1 MGISSDTLAAARK
14 YTDDSMAGAGAVAGV
29 PCQVQSIEA
38 ITGGNKVTFK
48 WEDNNGD
55 THTGSMS
62 VMDGEKGD
70 RGEKGLKGDTGI
82 QGPQGPQGIQGPQG
96 LQGAKGDTGETGP
109 QGLQGI
115 QGIQGPKGDEGYPF
129 LIYKQYDDISE
140 YDPDDF
146 PEIGVMFMVM
156 QADEDPDTQQSIGYP
171 VYRYTGEGTPS
182 YSLVCHLA
190 SQGIKGDKGDKG
202 DQGEQG
208 IQGLQGPQGE
218 QGPQGVQGPI
228 GPQGEPGI
236 GMPDGGTT
244 GQVLVKASNSDY
256 DFEYKD
262 TTDNVRP
269 NSHALVESTAVYS
282 AINNALSSIYT
293 PRGELSCAELTS
305 ALLIAENVGNV
316 YEMSDSGTTSA
327 LFING
332 EGHTINANDNVG
344 IIQAGPSTYLF
355 NLMGNAFDLTDYQ
368 KKDLTTPLTIG
379 GTSQTTVEGALGGLN
394 TQDDANKDKI
404 LYGSEA
410 SATLSTTGWYKVA
423 TLASWSRGTSCNL
436 LLAKSY
442 NNSYAAS
449 HTINL
454 SYGWQNCCISDTASD
469 DINAFDKIR
478 ITWDTNDV
486 VRVFVHYNQ
495 NIENSCYTKLIA
507 TSSPSEYPTIK
518 SKAENFV
525 ETDVSTYT
533 NYKEFNLGTDGL
545 YVNGNIL
552 NPTSTVTSGSTAPVT
567 SGGVASAL
575 TNRTLLKSQVVKNT
589 TTDYTFDNTH
599 SLYMVELS
607 AANSYT
613 TQTLVYANEA
623 VVCAGVNV
631 EGSTHVFAI
640 TVNTSTGKFRGI
652 SLDGYDQTYGVVVK
666 IYAIL

>member
-1 MGISSDTLAAARK
+1 MGISTDTLAAARK

-38 ITGGNKVTFK
+38 IAGGNKVTFK

-70 RGEKGLKGDTGI
+70 KGDKGNKGDTGI

-146 PEIGVMFMVM
+146 PEVGVMFMVM
-156 QADEDPDTQQSIGYP
+156 QADEDPDTHENLGYP

-182 YSLVCHLA
+182 YSFVCHLA
-190 SQGIKGDKGDKG
+190 NQGIKGDKGDKG

-262 TTDNVRP
+262 TTDSVRP

-332 EGHTINANDNVG
+332 AGHTINAKDNVG
-344 IIQAGPSTYLF
+344 IIQAGPSIPI
-355 NLMGNAFDLTDYQ
+355 LTGFSF
-368 KKDLTTPLTIG
+368 P
-379 GTSQTTVEGALGGLN
+379 
-394 TQDDANKDKI
+394 
-404 LYGSEA
+404 
-410 SATLSTTGWYKVA
+410 
-423 TLASWSRGTSCNL
+423 
-436 LLAKSY
+436 
-442 NNSYAAS
+442 
-449 HTINL
+449 
-454 SYGWQNCCISDTASD
+454 
-469 DINAFDKIR
+469 
-478 ITWDTNDV
+478 
-486 VRVFVHYNQ
+486 
-495 NIENSCYTKLIA
+495 
-507 TSSPSEYPTIK
+507 
-518 SKAENFV
+518 
-525 ETDVSTYT
+525 
-533 NYKEFNLGTDGL
+533 
-545 YVNGNIL
+545 
-552 NPTSTVTSGSTAPVT
+552 
-567 SGGVASAL
+567 
-575 TNRTLLKSQVVKNT
+575 
-589 TTDYTFDNTH
+589 
-599 SLYMVELS
+599 
-607 AANSYT
+607 
-613 TQTLVYANEA
+613 
-623 VVCAGVNV
+623 AGM
-631 EGSTHVFAI
+631 I
-640 TVNTSTGKFRGI
+640 
-652 SLDGYDQTYGVVVK
+652 
-666 IYAIL
+666 

>member
-1 MGISSDTLAAARK
+1 MGISTDTLAAARK

-70 RGEKGLKGDTGI
+70 KGDKGNKGDTGI

-156 QADEDPDTQQSIGYP
+156 QEDIDPDTQQSIGYP

-332 EGHTINANDNVG
+332 AGHTINANDNVG

-394 TQDDANKDKI
+394 TEFEKKDNLVIINANT
-404 LYGSEA
+404 SETA
-410 SATLSTTGWYKVA
+410 VDLNDVYTTGQSKRYIVFGDYLSNTPITLGSSGFMYLEAYCNHSNFSSNRYVRQIAYTHKSNAVDGRVFTRVKTASTWSIWKEIQA
-423 TLASWSRGTSCNL
+423 TPKHVRTGAVDFNSVMLDLGLSGYPNKFKIEVQGTSAHNCCAQGIAYRSSNS
-436 LLAKSY
+436 ASSGFNGY
-442 NNSYAAS
+442 TSNCYIASNNSG
-449 HTINL
+449 TIAVY
-454 SYGWQNCCISDTASD
+454 SADS
-469 DINAFDKIR
+469 
-478 ITWDTNDV
+478 
-486 VRVFVHYNQ
+486 
-495 NIENSCYTKLIA
+495 
-507 TSSPSEYPTIK
+507 
-518 SKAENFV
+518 
-525 ETDVSTYT
+525 
-533 NYKEFNLGTDGL
+533 
-545 YVNGNIL
+545 
-552 NPTSTVTSGSTAPVT
+552 STA
-567 SGGVASAL
+567 
-575 TNRTLLKSQVVKNT
+575 
-589 TTDYTFDNTH
+589 
-599 SLYMVELS
+599 
-607 AANSYT
+607 
-613 TQTLVYANEA
+613 
-623 VVCAGVNV
+623 
-631 EGSTHVFAI
+631 
-640 TVNTSTGKFRGI
+640 
-652 SLDGYDQTYGVVVK
+652 YGDCT
-666 IYAIL
+666 IICTPCE

>member
-1 MGISSDTLAAARK
+1 MGISTDTLAAARK

-70 RGEKGLKGDTGI
+70 KGDKGNKGDTGI

-156 QADEDPDTQQSIGYP
+156 QEDIDPDTQQSIGYP

-332 EGHTINANDNVG
+332 AGHTINANDNVG

-368 KKDLTTPLTIG
+368 KKDLTTPITMG

-394 TQDDANKDKI
+394 TAKLNEKRDRYIIDTRAELDTVLEAIYTSLSNNTQIITQIADNTGVIWGGGSHCVIVSKIDSNWGTALLFGYNRNGESFIIPRISGAWGNIVKLIRDSDVTSTSDEITMNSTYFSNSETTVRRVQKSGNIVAISLNASPTQDLPGQNAVIGTVPEGYRPSADVVCV
-404 LYGSEA
+404 LYGKYGNNYWAFSGKIKTNGQIVTNTGGSSFTQGVLIGIE
-410 SATLSTTGWYKVA
+410 TT
-423 TLASWSRGTSCNL
+423 
-436 LLAKSY
+436 
-442 NNSYAAS
+442 
-449 HTINL
+449 
-454 SYGWQNCCISDTASD
+454 
-469 DINAFDKIR
+469 
-478 ITWDTNDV
+478 
-486 VRVFVHYNQ
+486 
-495 NIENSCYTKLIA
+495 
-507 TSSPSEYPTIK
+507 
-518 SKAENFV
+518 
-525 ETDVSTYT
+525 
-533 NYKEFNLGTDGL
+533 
-545 YVNGNIL
+545 
-552 NPTSTVTSGSTAPVT
+552 
-567 SGGVASAL
+567 
-575 TNRTLLKSQVVKNT
+575 
-589 TTDYTFDNTH
+589 
-599 SLYMVELS
+599 YM
-607 AANSYT
+607 
-613 TQTLVYANEA
+613 
-623 VVCAGVNV
+623 
-631 EGSTHVFAI
+631 I
-640 TVNTSTGKFRGI
+640 
-652 SLDGYDQTYGVVVK
+652 
-666 IYAIL
+666 

>member
-1 MGISSDTLAAARK
+1 MGISTDTLAAARK

-38 ITGGNKVTFK
+38 IAGGNKVTFK

-70 RGEKGLKGDTGI
+70 KGDKGNKGDTGI

-146 PEIGVMFMVM
+146 PEVGVMFMVM
-156 QADEDPDTQQSIGYP
+156 QADEDPDTHENLGYP

-182 YSLVCHLA
+182 YSFVCHLA
-190 SQGIKGDKGDKG
+190 NQGIKGDKGDKG

-262 TTDNVRP
+262 TTDSVRP

-332 EGHTINANDNVG
+332 AGHTINANDNVG

-394 TQDDANKDKI
+394 G
-404 LYGSEA
+404 LVPSEA
-410 SATLSTTGWYKVA
+410 SSSNKLVSARRVDGATRLTNEDLNDILDAGTYFTLNADTVA
-423 TLASWSRGTSCNL
+423 HKPANDMYNSIIEVSAIGSVGNDKYLMQTFSSRN
-436 LLAKSY
+436 AQ
-442 NNSYAAS
+442 
-449 HTINL
+449 L
-454 SYGWQNCCISDTASD
+454 SYFRHYYGGNWTAWRQVLSS
-469 DINAFDKIR
+469 
-478 ITWDTNDV
+478 
-486 VRVFVHYNQ
+486 
-495 NIENSCYTKLIA
+495 NIL
-507 TSSPSEYPTIK
+507 TSS
-518 SKAENFV
+518 
-525 ETDVSTYT
+525 
-533 NYKEFNLGTDGL
+533 
-545 YVNGNIL
+545 
-552 NPTSTVTSGSTAPVT
+552 VTSGSTAPIT

-575 TNRTLLKSQVVKNT
+575 TYSASETNTGKTWIDGKPIYRKVYDFGSLPNSGTKNVAIGDDT
-589 TTDYTFDNTH
+589 IRFI
-599 SLYMVELS
+599 SL
-607 AANSYT
+607 
-613 TQTLVYANEA
+613 QGIA
-623 VVCAGVNV
+623 VSGRVAIPIPGD
-631 EGSTHVFAI
+631 GSTGTNTVF
-640 TVNTSTGKFRGI
+640 TSTTNVTIKT
-652 SLDGYDQTYGVVVK
+652 STDMSAYTGYVIAEYTK
-666 IYAIL
+666 TS

>member
-1 MGISSDTLAAARK
+1 MGISTDTLAAARK

-156 QADEDPDTQQSIGYP
+156 QEDIDPDTQQSIGYP

-332 EGHTINANDNVG
+332 AGHTINANDNVG

-394 TQDDANKDKI
+394 AV
-404 LYGSEA
+404 SA
-410 SATLSTTGWYKVA
+410 SAKSHYELLSTDEANCLDVFIDYNFYVVDATQNWTIAKV
-423 TLASWSRGTSCNL
+423 TSLVTKIQTALDGKTSAFGL
-436 LLAKSY
+436 LKCQNGSQFVGQYNYVYY
-442 NNSYAAS
+442 NNAVYFDALIHSYS
-449 HTINL
+449 
-454 SYGWQNCCISDTASD
+454 
-469 DINAFDKIR
+469 
-478 ITWDTNDV
+478 
-486 VRVFVHYNQ
+486 
-495 NIENSCYTKLIA
+495 
-507 TSSPSEYPTIK
+507 
-518 SKAENFV
+518 
-525 ETDVSTYT
+525 
-533 NYKEFNLGTDGL
+533 
-545 YVNGNIL
+545 
-552 NPTSTVTSGSTAPVT
+552 
-567 SGGVASAL
+567 
-575 TNRTLLKSQVVKNT
+575 KNT
-589 TTDYTFDNTH
+589 TWHLIIANDTPYVAKIPEDGTYEIVSWTD
-599 SLYMVELS
+599 E
-607 AANSYT
+607 T
-613 TQTLVYANEA
+613 TSMQFEATKKNGYVFLQRGGSDGSVTSNGTPAYAGQLPSGFYPA
-623 VVCAGVNV
+623 SVTY
-631 EGSTHVFAI
+631 GSGIFGDAKNFAI
-640 TVNTSTGKFRGI
+640 QIMLTGEIKFG
-652 SLDGYDQTYGVVVK
+652 SWAHGVTITNPYWSIVFPCNS
-666 IYAIL
+666 